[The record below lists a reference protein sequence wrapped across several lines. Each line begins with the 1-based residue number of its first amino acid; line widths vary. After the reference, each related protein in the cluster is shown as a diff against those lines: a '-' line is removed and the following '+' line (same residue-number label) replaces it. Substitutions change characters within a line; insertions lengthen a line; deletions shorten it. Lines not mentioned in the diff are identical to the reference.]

1 MPLISDSIG
10 RVLGK
15 RYRLLSALGTGASA
29 HVYLAEDV
37 SLQRH
42 VAVKVLQPGLAADE
56 AFLKR
61 FRAEARS
68 VASLNHPH
76 VLRVFDWG
84 EENDEPY
91 LVLEYLGGGSLRDL
105 LDRDVRLSHAQAA
118 QLGAEVAQGLAYAHL
133 RGLVHR
139 DVKPANLLFDEEGRV
154 RIADFGVARA
164 LAEAAWTEPAGAMVG
179 TARYISPEAAEGK
192 TVDGKADV
200 YSLALV
206 LYEAVTGSVPFVTDT
221 TMGTLAAR
229 IGQTLPHDPLLGPL
243 DDVLAR
249 AAAPDVAERLDAAG
263 LSARLGALAAALPTP
278 VPLPLVFAHVER
290 SAPIAGFQAPGVNEL
305 TDSGVTAVAAVA
317 GVGAAAGTSAT
328 AVAPLPGAPIGT
340 RAGPGE
346 IFDAEPYGGA
356 PGSPGGPMPV
366 RKRRGWFGGGGGSRK
381 TWLIVGVVAAV
392 VLLAAGLGVAFGT
405 NVLTASHPTPTL
417 ANLTVAQART
427 ELAKVHMD
435 LVEGPPAKSITVGSG
450 DIVSQDP
457 KAGVSAKEG
466 TTVTVVV
473 SDGPPNVTVP
483 NLANMTC
490 AQATSALQAAHFKS
504 VCAPGSY
511 NNTIATGVLV
521 IWSIGSTQNPTK
533 APYGATITLVPSLGH
548 EPATVPSIPTS
559 YTFAQAQAALQAVGL
574 TATQNNEPNPTVPQ
588 GQVISTSPAS
598 GAQAPYGSAV
608 TVNVSSGPPT
618 VQVPNVQGDSVQQAT
633 TALQN
638 AGLSVSG
645 VSGDPNHNVSGTQP
659 SIGSTVQTG
668 SSVQLST
675 H

>member
-84 EENDEPY
+84 EDNDEPY

-105 LDRDVRLSHAQAA
+105 LDRDVRLTHAQAA
-118 QLGAEVAQGLAYAHL
+118 VLGAEVAQGLAYAHV

-139 DVKPANLLFDEEGRV
+139 DVKPANLLFDEEARV

-192 TVDGKADV
+192 PVDGRADV

-206 LYEAVTGSVPFVTDT
+206 LYEAVTGTVPFVTDT

-229 IGQTLPHDPLLGPL
+229 IGQPLPHDPALGPL

-249 AAAPDVAERLDAAG
+249 AAAPDVGARLDAAG
-263 LSARLGALAAALPTP
+263 LSARLGALAAALPSP
-278 VPLPLVFAHVER
+278 APLPLVFPHLEK
-290 SAPIAGFQAPGVNEL
+290 SAPIAGFQAPGVGEL
-305 TDSGVTAVAAVA
+305 TDSGVAA
-317 GVGAAAGTSAT
+317 GVGATAVVGGGTMVAAG
-328 AVAPLPGAPIGT
+328 APVGT
-340 RAGPGE
+340 KAGPGE
-346 IFDAEPYGGA
+346 VFDAEAFGRSKGAGAGAGA
-356 PGSPGGPMPV
+356 PMPAP
-366 RKRRGWFGGGGGSRK
+366 KRRPWWKGRR
-381 TWLIVGVVAAV
+381 TWVIAGVTVAA
-392 VLLAAGLGVAFGT
+392 VLLAAGLAVAFGT
-405 NVLTASHPTPTL
+405 NVFTPSHPTPTL
-417 ANLTVAQART
+417 ANMTVSEART
-427 ELAKVHMD
+427 SLAKVHMNLD
-435 LVEGPPAKSITVGSG
+435 EGKPIKSITVGSG
-450 DIVSQDP
+450 DIVSQSP

-473 SDGPPNVTVP
+473 SDGPPDVSVP
-483 NLANMTC
+483 NLSGMTC
-490 AQATSALQAAHFKS
+490 PQASNALTAAHFKS
-504 VCAPGSY
+504 VCAPGAY
-511 NNTIATGVLV
+511 NNNVTAGVLD
-521 IWSIGSTQNPTK
+521 IWTIGSTQNPTK

-548 EPATVPSIPTS
+548 EPATVPQIPQT

-574 TATQNNEPNPTVPQ
+574 TATQANNSSTTVPT
-588 GQVISTSPAS
+588 GDVINTSPTS

-608 TVNVSSGPPT
+608 TVNVSTGPPT
-618 VQVPNVQGDSVQQAT
+618 TTVPDVRGDTVQQAT
-633 TALQN
+633 AGLQQQ
-638 AGLSVSG
+638 GLSVSG
-645 VSGDPNHNVSGTQP
+645 VSGDPSHNVVGTQP
-659 SIGSTVQTG
+659 SVGSTVPTG
-668 SSVQLST
+668 SSVQLFT

>member
-84 EENDEPY
+84 EDNDEPY

-118 QLGAEVAQGLAYAHL
+118 VLGAEVAQGLSYAHV

-192 TVDGKADV
+192 PVDGRADV

-206 LYEAVTGSVPFVTDT
+206 LYEAVTGTVPFVTDT

-229 IGQTLPHDPLLGPL
+229 IGQTLPHDQALGPL

-249 AAAPDVAERLDAAG
+249 AAAPDVSARLDAAG
-263 LSARLGALAAALPTP
+263 LAARLGALAAALPTP
-278 VPLPLVFAHVER
+278 APLPLVFTHLEK
-290 SAPIAGFQAPGVNEL
+290 STPITGFTAPGVNEL
-305 TDSGVTAVAAVA
+305 TETKVA
-317 GVGAAAGTSAT
+317 GVGATAAAG
-328 AVAPLPGAPIGT
+328 VASGTMVAGAPVGT
-340 RAGPGE
+340 KAGPGE
-346 IFDAEPYGGA
+346 VFDAEAYGRSH
-356 PGSPGGPMPV
+356 GSGTPMPPPAG
-366 RKRRGWFGGGGGSRK
+366 RRRWFGGRRV
-381 TWLIVGVVAAV
+381 WVIGVAVLAAA
-392 VLLAAGLGVAFGT
+392 LLAAGLSLAFGT
-405 NVLTASHPTPTL
+405 NVFTPSHPTPTL
-417 ANLTVAQART
+417 EDLTVAQARASLT
-427 ELAKVHMD
+427 KVHMN
-435 LVEGPPAKSITVGSG
+435 LAEGAPVKSISVGSG
-450 DIVSQDP
+450 HIVSQNP
-457 KAGVSAKEG
+457 KPGVSMKEG
-466 TTVTVVV
+466 TTVSVIV
-473 SDGPPNVTVP
+473 SDGPPDVSVP
-483 NLANMTC
+483 NLSGMTC
-490 AQATSALQAAHFKS
+490 AQAANALAAAHFKS
-504 VCAPGSY
+504 VCAPGAY
-511 NNTIATGVLV
+511 NNNVQAGVLDL
-521 IWSIGSTQNPTK
+521 WSIGSTQNPTK
-533 APYGATITLVPSLGH
+533 APYGATIALVPSLGH

-574 TATQNNEPNPTVPQ
+574 TATQANQSSTTVPD
-588 GQVISTSPAS
+588 GQVISTTPAS

-608 TVNVSSGPPT
+608 TVTVSSGPPT
-618 VQVPNVQGDSVQQAT
+618 VQVPNVQGDTVQQAT
-633 TALQN
+633 TALQA
-638 AGLSVSG
+638 AGLTVSG
-645 VSGDPNHNVSGTQP
+645 VSGSPSNKVVGTQP
-659 SIGSTVQTG
+659 SIGSTVPQG
-668 SSVQLST
+668 SAVQLFT

>member
-84 EENDEPY
+84 EDNDEPY

-118 QLGAEVAQGLAYAHL
+118 VLGAEVAQGLSYAHV

-192 TVDGKADV
+192 PVDGRADV

-206 LYEAVTGSVPFVTDT
+206 LYEAVTGTVPFVTDT

-229 IGQTLPHDPLLGPL
+229 IGQPLPHDPALGPL

-249 AAAPDVAERLDAAG
+249 AAAPDATARLDAAG

-278 VPLPLVFAHVER
+278 APLPLVFPHLEQ
-290 SAPIAGFQAPGVNEL
+290 SAPIAGFQAPGIGEL
-305 TDSGVTAVAAVA
+305 TDTEIAA
-317 GVGAAAGTSAT
+317 VGAAGAT
-328 AVAPLPGAPIGT
+328 AAAARAGGGTMVATGAPVGT
-340 RAGPGE
+340 KAGPGE
-346 IFDAEPYGGA
+346 VFDAEAFGRAKGAGGLP
-356 PGSPGGPMPV
+356 PGSA
-366 RKRRGWFGGGGGSRK
+366 KRRWWRRGR
-381 TWLIVGVVAAV
+381 TWVLVAL
-392 VLLAAGLGVAFGT
+392 VLAAALAAAGLAVAFGT
-405 NVLTASHPTPTL
+405 NVFTPSHPTPAL
-417 ANLTVAQART
+417 ANLTVAEART
-427 ELAKVHMD
+427 ALAKVHMN
-435 LVEGPPAKSITVGSG
+435 LTEAAPVKSITVGSG
-450 DIVSQDP
+450 DIVSQSP

-466 TTVTVVV
+466 TSVRVVV
-473 SDGPPNVTVP
+473 SDGPPNVSVP
-483 NLANMTC
+483 NLSGMTC
-490 AQATSALQAAHFKS
+490 AQATTALTAAHFKS
-504 VCAPGSY
+504 VCAPGAY
-511 NNTIATGVLV
+511 NNNVTAGVLD

-548 EPATVPSIPTS
+548 QPATVPNIPQT

-574 TATQNNEPNPTVPQ
+574 TATQNNQSSTTVAS
-588 GQVISTSPAS
+588 GDVIGTAPAS

-608 TVNVSSGPPT
+608 TVNVSTGPPT
-618 VQVPNVQGDSVQQAT
+618 TTVPDVTGDSVQQADA
-633 TALQN
+633 ALQQ
-638 AGLSVSG
+638 AGLTPSG
-645 VSGDPNHNVSGTQP
+645 VSGNPSNPVVGTQP
-659 SIGSTVQTG
+659 SIGSTVPTG
-668 SSVQLST
+668 SAVQLFT

>member
-84 EENDEPY
+84 EEASEPY

-118 QLGAEVAQGLAYAHL
+118 ALGADVAQGLAYAHV

-192 TVDGKADV
+192 PVEGRADV

-206 LYEAVTGSVPFVTDT
+206 LYEAVTGTVPFVTDT

-229 IGQTLPHDPLLGPL
+229 IGQTLPHDPALGPL

-249 AAAPDVAERLDAAG
+249 AAAPDVSARLDAAG
-263 LSARLGALAAALPTP
+263 LSARLGALAAALPSP
-278 VPLPLVFAHVER
+278 APLPLVFAHLEK
-290 SAPIAGFQAPGVNEL
+290 SAPITAFQAPGVGEL
-305 TDSGVTAVAAVA
+305 TDTKIAAVGATAVAAGGTMV
-317 GVGAAAGTSAT
+317 AAG
-328 AVAPLPGAPIGT
+328 APVGT
-340 RAGPGE
+340 KSGPGE
-346 IFDAEPYGGA
+346 VFDAEAFGRSKGPGA
-356 PGSPGGPMPV
+356 GAGAPMPV
-366 RKRRGWFGGGGGSRK
+366 PKRQHWWNRRR
-381 TWLIVGVVAAV
+381 TWVIAGV
-392 VLLAAGLGVAFGT
+392 VLLAALLAAGLAVAFGT
-405 NVLTASHPTPTL
+405 NAFTPSHPTPTL
-417 ANLTVAQART
+417 ANMTVAEART
-427 ELAKVHMD
+427 SLEKVHMN
-435 LVEGPPAKSITVGSG
+435 LAEGTPIKSITVGSG
-450 DIVSQDP
+450 DIVSQNP
-457 KAGVSAKEG
+457 KAGVSVKEG

-483 NLANMTC
+483 SLSGMTC
-490 AQATSALQAAHFKS
+490 AQASTALTAAHFKS
-504 VCAPGSY
+504 VCAPGAY
-511 NNTIATGVLV
+511 NNNVQAGVLD
-521 IWSIGSTQNPTK
+521 IWTIGSTQNPTK

-548 EPATVPSIPTS
+548 EPATVPQIPQTYS
-559 YTFAQAQAALQAVGL
+559 FAQAQAALQAVGL
-574 TATQNNEPNPTVPQ
+574 TATQHNQSDPTVPN
-588 GQVISTSPAS
+588 GDVVSTAPAS

-608 TVNVSSGPPT
+608 TVNVSTGPPT
-618 VQVPNVQGDSVQQAT
+618 TTVPDVKGDSVQQADA
-633 TALQN
+633 ALQQ
-638 AGLSVSG
+638 AGLTPSG
-645 VSGDPNHNVSGTQP
+645 VSGNPSNNVIGTQP
-659 SIGSTVQTG
+659 SIGSTVPTG
-668 SSVQLST
+668 SAVQLFT

>member
-42 VAVKVLQPGLAADE
+42 VAVKVLQPGLAADG

-84 EENDEPY
+84 EDNDEPY

-118 QLGAEVAQGLAYAHL
+118 VLGADVAQGLAYAHV

-192 TVDGKADV
+192 PVDGRADV

-206 LYEAVTGSVPFVTDT
+206 LYEAVTGTVPFVTDT

-229 IGQTLPHDPLLGPL
+229 IGQPLPHDPALGPL

-249 AAAPDVAERLDAAG
+249 AAAPDVAARLDAAG
-263 LSARLGALAAALPTP
+263 LSARLGALAAALPSP
-278 VPLPLVFAHVER
+278 APLPLVFPHLEK
-290 SAPIAGFQAPGVNEL
+290 SAPIAGFQAPGVGEL
-305 TDSGVTAVAAVA
+305 TDTNVA
-317 GVGAAAGTSAT
+317 GVGVGTTAVVGGGTMVAAG
-328 AVAPLPGAPIGT
+328 APVGT
-340 RAGPGE
+340 KAGPGE
-346 IFDAEPYGGA
+346 VFDAEAFGRSKGAGAGA
-356 PGSPGGPMPV
+356 PMPAP
-366 RKRRGWFGGGGGSRK
+366 RRRPWWKARR
-381 TWLIVGVVAAV
+381 TWLIAVAALAL
-392 VLLAAGLGVAFGT
+392 VLLAAGLSVAFGT
-405 NVLTASHPTPTL
+405 NVLTPSHPTPAL
-417 ANLTVAQART
+417 ANLTVAEART
-427 ELAKVHMD
+427 SLDKVHMH
-435 LVEGPPAKSITVGSG
+435 LAEGTPVKSISVGSG
-450 DIVSQDP
+450 HIVSQDP
-457 KAGVSAKEG
+457 KAGASVKEG
-466 TTVTVVV
+466 TTVTVLV
-473 SDGPPNVTVP
+473 SDGPPDVTVP
-483 NLANMTC
+483 SLSGMTC
-490 AQATSALQAAHFKS
+490 AQAANALTGAHFKS
-504 VCAPGSY
+504 VCAPGTY
-511 NNTIATGVLV
+511 NNNVQTGVLV
-521 IWSIGSTQNPTK
+521 LWSIGSTQNPTK
-533 APYGATITLVPSLGH
+533 APYGSTIALVPSLGH
-548 EPATVPSIPTS
+548 EPATVPNIPQS

-574 TATQNNEPNPTVPQ
+574 TATQTNNSSPTVPS
-588 GQVISTSPAS
+588 GDVIGTSPAS

-608 TVNVSSGPPT
+608 TVNVSTGPPT
-618 VQVPNVQGDSVQQAT
+618 TTVPDVKGDSVQQAT

-645 VSGDPNHNVSGTQP
+645 VSGNPSNNVVGTQP
-659 SIGSTVQTG
+659 SIGSTVPTG
-668 SSVQLST
+668 SSVQLFT

>member
-84 EENDEPY
+84 EDNDEPY

-118 QLGAEVAQGLAYAHL
+118 MLGAEVAQGLAYAHV

-192 TVDGKADV
+192 PVDGRADV

-206 LYEAVTGSVPFVTDT
+206 LYEAVTGTVPFVTDT

-229 IGQTLPHDPLLGPL
+229 IGQTLPHDPALGPL

-249 AAAPDVAERLDAAG
+249 AAAPDVAARLDAAG
-263 LSARLGALAAALPTP
+263 LSARLGALAAALPSP
-278 VPLPLVFAHVER
+278 APLPLVFPQLEK
-290 SAPIAGFQAPGVNEL
+290 SAPIAGFQAPGVGEL
-305 TDSGVTAVAAVA
+305 TETKVAGVAGAGAGATAVAAGGTMV
-317 GVGAAAGTSAT
+317 AAG
-328 AVAPLPGAPIGT
+328 APVGT
-340 RAGPGE
+340 KAGPGE
-346 IFDAEPYGGA
+346 VFDAEAFGRSKGGGA
-356 PGSPGGPMPV
+356 PMPAPK
-366 RKRRGWFGGGGGSRK
+366 KRHWWRGNGFGGRR
-381 TWLIVGVVAAV
+381 TWVIAGVALAV
-392 VLLAAGLGVAFGT
+392 VLLAAGLAVAFGT
-405 NVLTASHPTPTL
+405 NVLTPSHPTPTL
-417 ANLTVAQART
+417 ANLTVAEART
-427 ELAKVHMD
+427 SLAKVHMT
-435 LVEGPPAKSITVGSG
+435 LAEGRPIKSITVGSG
-450 DIVSQDP
+450 DIVLQSP
-457 KAGVSAKEG
+457 KAGVTAKEG

-483 NLANMTC
+483 SLAGMTC
-490 AQATSALQAAHFKS
+490 AQATNALAAAHFKS
-504 VCAPGSY
+504 VCGPGAY
-511 NNTIATGVLV
+511 NNNVVAGVLD
-521 IWSIGSTQNPTK
+521 IWTIGSTQNPTM

-548 EPATVPSIPTS
+548 EPATVPQIPQT

-574 TATQNNEPNPTVPQ
+574 TATQNNQSNPTVPN
-588 GQVISTSPAS
+588 GDVIGTQPAS

-608 TVNVSSGPPT
+608 TVNVSTGPPT
-618 VQVPNVQGDSVQQAT
+618 TTVPDVKGDSVQQADA
-633 TALQN
+633 ALQQ
-638 AGLSVSG
+638 AGLTPSG
-645 VSGDPNHNVSGTQP
+645 VSGNPSNNVIGTQP
-659 SIGSTVQTG
+659 SIGSTVPTG
-668 SSVQLST
+668 SAVQLFT